1 MTKEEAKQNIAT
13 FIEKV
18 ESLQEDLWDLE
29 DEALFSHLAVKPYD
43 GRGLLTIEQD
53 EIKDWF
59 WKLRLTAVEA
69 GHTLIAIKNYFALL
83 DYKET
88 QEGQTHD

>member
-1 MTKEEAKQNIAT
+1 MTKEEAKQNIAA

-18 ESLQEDLWDLE
+18 ESLQEDLMDIE
-29 DEALFSHLAVKPYD
+29 DNALCSHLAVKPYD
-43 GRGLLTIEQD
+43 GRCLLTMEQD
-53 EIKDWF
+53 EMKDWF

-69 GHTLIAIKNYFALL
+69 EYTLIAIKKYFALL

-88 QEGQTHD
+88 QEG